1 LSIFRQYLYYLNNFN
16 ENIKFQFQL
25 LCSDGDTAN
34 SICTVCI
41 VVIRTSP
48 WRWQGHRSKHV
59 GENIVNTIHREYWGA
74 FGWLFC
80 VVWIWL
86 MHGRQTERV
95 YKVLMYLIFI
105 KHKSSG
111 LCSMQ
116 CAMCH
121 IVICGLYSCTVLLDT
136 ILFYILPH
144 TVSLCVLS
152 GSENKQRL
160 FPYTELTVFRTHF
173 SYIKDVYVF
182 RELVFSRLILVYFA
196 YLCIKIHNID
206 HTISEYQLL

>member
-1 LSIFRQYLYYLNNFN
+1 
-16 ENIKFQFQL
+16 L

-34 SICTVCI
+34 SICTVWF
-41 VVIRTSP
+41 VVIRTPP
-48 WRWQGHRSKHV
+48 WRWQEHRSKHV

-95 YKVLMYLIFI
+95 YKVLKYLIFR

-116 CAMCH
+116 CAILSC
-121 IVICGLYSCTVLLDT
+121 VLYSCTVLFGN
-136 ILFYILPH
+136 FYSTFCP
-144 TVSLCVLS
+144 TVYLCVLC

-160 FPYTELTVFRTHF
+160 FPYIDLTHWGRGHLNSLNAPYRGF
-173 SYIKDVYVF
+173 
-182 RELVFSRLILVYFA
+182 
-196 YLCIKIHNID
+196 
-206 HTISEYQLL
+206 